1 LFIFYNF
8 EIYTD
13 TLVIKEE
20 EKEEEEEEEVNKA
33 VSIEG
38 EAVPLCL

>member
-1 LFIFYNF
+1 MSKK
-8 EIYTD
+8 YTD

-20 EKEEEEEEEVNKA
+20 EEKEVTKA

>member
-1 LFIFYNF
+1 MSKK
-8 EIYTD
+8 YTD

-20 EKEEEEEEEVNKA
+20 EEEEVVNKA

>member
-1 LFIFYNF
+1 MSKK
-8 EIYTD
+8 YTD
-13 TLVIKEE
+13 TLVIK
-20 EKEEEEEEEVNKA
+20 EEEEEEVNKA

>member
-1 LFIFYNF
+1 MSKK
-8 EIYTD
+8 YTD

-20 EKEEEEEEEVNKA
+20 EEEEVDKA

>member
-1 LFIFYNF
+1 MSKK
-8 EIYTD
+8 YTD
-13 TLVIKEE
+13 TLVI
-20 EKEEEEEEEVNKA
+20 KEEEEEEEVNKA